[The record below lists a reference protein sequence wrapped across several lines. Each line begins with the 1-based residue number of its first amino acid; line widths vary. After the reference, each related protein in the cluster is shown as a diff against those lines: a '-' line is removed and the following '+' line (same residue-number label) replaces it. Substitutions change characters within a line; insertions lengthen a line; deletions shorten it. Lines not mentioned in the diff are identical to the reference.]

1 MAKPIRH
8 VQSSE
13 NENRRQERAAT
24 EAENDVE
31 RAEEGRLKSMS
42 DEKRAELAARA
53 EAEIAMAEA
62 ELKGLEYQMNQP
74 DVQAD
79 PAKSIEIAEA
89 YEEKE
94 KEIAER
100 YAKWEKLVQ

>member
-1 MAKPIRH
+1 
-8 VQSSE
+8 
-13 NENRRQERAAT
+13 
-24 EAENDVE
+24 
-31 RAEEGRLKSMS
+31 
-42 DEKRAELAARA
+42 
-53 EAEIAMAEA
+53 MAEA

>member
-1 MAKPIRH
+1 
-8 VQSSE
+8 
-13 NENRRQERAAT
+13 
-24 EAENDVE
+24 
-31 RAEEGRLKSMS
+31 MS